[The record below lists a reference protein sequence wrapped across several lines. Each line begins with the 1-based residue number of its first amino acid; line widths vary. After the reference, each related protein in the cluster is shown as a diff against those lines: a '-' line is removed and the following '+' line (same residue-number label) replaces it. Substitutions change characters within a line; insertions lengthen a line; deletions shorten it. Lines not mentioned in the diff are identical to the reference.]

1 MATDNT
7 KEIQL
12 LNRKLSL
19 LKNSR
24 LAKTTNMSFFVEKVK
39 LYKDIFDL
47 EKEIKSLGSGQ

>member
-1 MATDNT
+1 MVKDNM

-24 LAKTTNMSFFVEKVK
+24 LATTTNMSFFVEKVK
-39 LYKDIFDL
+39 LYKDIVDL